1 MTKPYLVCHMMM
13 SLDGRIDCAMTA
25 KLRGVD
31 DYYSTLDAL
40 DVPSRISGRMTAE
53 LELALPGKFEAPEG
67 AAAIGREA
75 FSKKIDASGYEVVI
89 DTHGTLLWKKTE
101 ENETPRLILTS
112 ESASRAY
119 LAYLDDLG
127 ISWIACGKES
137 VDLARALE
145 ILASEFGVKRAAVVG
160 GGRINKGFLE
170 AGLIDEV
177 SILIGPGI
185 DGRTGQNAL
194 FDGRADD
201 ADPVPVRFKDVKTF
215 PSGAVL
221 LRCEV
226 EK

>member
-25 KLRGVD
+25 KLRGID
-31 DYYSTLDAL
+31 EYYSTLDAL
-40 DVPSRISGRMTAE
+40 DVPTRISGRMTAE

-112 ESASRAY
+112 ESVSRAY

-137 VDLARALE
+137 VDLARARNPRLG
-145 ILASEFGVKRAAVVG
+145 IR
-160 GGRINKGFLE
+160 RE
-170 AGLIDEV
+170 AGRGRGRRTHQQGL
-177 SILIGPGI
+177 SRSGPHRRSEHS
-185 DGRTGQNAL
+185 DRPR
-194 FDGRADD
+194 D
-201 ADPVPVRFKDVKTF
+201 
-215 PSGAVL
+215 
-221 LRCEV
+221 
-226 EK
+226 